1 MRKILV
7 TILFMALFLP
17 QTIKAFE
24 YDTYWITSIHG
35 GIAYP
40 IGSFQQS
47 VNPYYG
53 GGVSI
58 RKGLDMEM
66 SVGGGL
72 NYCTMTYKS
81 GNAPTNF
88 SSTGLDIEF
97 GFAPY
102 MPDYF
107 IWPYLKAG
115 LGVFMV
121 NYSKL
126 ISLNNTQAASDST
139 FGFILG
145 GGLNYPLGHN
155 FAINLE
161 ALYNS
166 MSLAGGTGDMIT
178 YFTATLGITIFIK

>member
-1 MRKILV
+1 MKKILFAV
-7 TILFMALFLP
+7 LFIVLVLP
-17 QTIKAFE
+17 FGVKAFD
-24 YDTYWITSIHG
+24 YDTYWITTIHG
-35 GIAYP
+35 GLVYP
-40 IGSFQQS
+40 MGSFQQT

-72 NYCTMTYKS
+72 NYCTMPYKS
-81 GNAPTNF
+81 ANAPTSF
-88 SSTGLDIEF
+88 SSTGLDVEF

-115 LGVFMV
+115 LGIYMV

-126 ISLNNTQAASDST
+126 ISLNTTQAASDNT
-139 FGFILG
+139 FGFTLG

-161 ALYNS
+161 ALYSS

-178 YFTATLGITIFIK
+178 YFTGTLGLTIFIK